1 VMVKVRQDI
10 VVTARWMPRMI
21 LLTAVVVTSL
31 LAVGP
36 APDAQAE
43 LPLCAPLLP
52 RPVRDGRFVRARHKI
67 VCNKEM
73 LNITVVGILT
83 RTYDRQTYYEID
95 RRIKHCSLASTC
107 TARTRGTIVVRR
119 RQWFHAWARGFA
131 IYECKPEEA
140 RYCTRKQRRERKHRK
155 IVVTRR
161 RSQCLL
167 VGGGSSSPTPGG
179 TSRSSPAAAGGS
191 C

>member
-1 VMVKVRQDI
+1 MSR
-10 VVTARWMPRMI
+10 TAL
-21 LLTAVVVTSL
+21 LLTPVLVASVLGV
-31 LAVGP
+31 
-36 APDAQAE
+36 APTPVAQAE
-43 LPLCAPLLP
+43 LPLCGPLLP

-67 VCNKEM
+67 ICNKEM

-83 RTYDRQTYYEID
+83 RTYNRETYFEID
-95 RRIKHCSLASTC
+95 RKIKHCSLASTC
-107 TARTRGTIVVRR
+107 LARTRGVIVAHR
-119 RQWFHAWARGFA
+119 RQWFHAWVRGFA

-155 IVVTRR
+155 IVVTKH

-167 VGGGSSSPTPGG
+167 IGGGSSAPAPGG
-179 TSRSSPAAAGGS
+179 MSRSSAAAAGGS

>member
-1 VMVKVRQDI
+1 
-10 VVTARWMPRMI
+10 MPRI
-21 LLTAVVVTSL
+21 ALLLTAAVVTSL
-31 LAVGP
+31 LTIAP

-43 LPLCAPLLP
+43 LPLCDPLLP

-67 VCNKEM
+67 ICNKEM

-83 RTYDRQTYYEID
+83 RTYNRETYFEID
-95 RRIKHCSLASTC
+95 RRVKHCSLASTC
-107 TARTRGTIVVRR
+107 LAKTRGVIVAHR
-119 RQWFHAWARGFA
+119 RQWFHAWVRGFA

-140 RYCTRKQRRERKHRK
+140 RYCTRDQRRERKHRK
-155 IVVTRR
+155 IVVTRH

-167 VGGGSSSPTPGG
+167 IGGGSSAPAPGG
-179 TSRSSPAAAGGS
+179 ASRSSAAAAGGS